1 MFLSH
6 CTGKGVRIAVIDSG
20 VHASHPH
27 VGAVAGGVGIRD
39 DGALVDDY
47 VDRLGHGTAV
57 TAAIREKAPNAEIL
71 AIKVFWDTLATDI
84 RSLLRAIEVAAERGA
99 HVINLSLG
107 TAEMEHR
114 TRLEAAL
121 AAARSTGSMVV
132 AATDDNGTLWLPGSL
147 EGTVG
152 VKAHWTCDRH
162 GYTVSTV
169 DARPILLTAPY
180 PRDIP
185 GVPRERNVHGVSFA
199 VANATGFVSRALEA
213 RPGRDVAGVF
223 ETLHEAACVSPS
235 A

>member
-1 MFLSH
+1 MLLSNR
-6 CTGKGVRIAVIDSG
+6 TGKGVRIAVIDSG

-39 DGALVDDY
+39 DGSLVDDY

-57 TAAIREKAPNAEIL
+57 TAAIREKAPDAEIL
-71 AIKVFWDTLATDI
+71 VIKVFWDTLATDI

-99 HVINLSLG
+99 GVINLSLG
-107 TAEMEHR
+107 TAETEHR
-114 TRLEAAL
+114 ARLEAAL

-147 EGTVG
+147 DGTVG
-152 VKAHWTCDRH
+152 VKADWTCERH
-162 GYTVSTV
+162 GYTVSTGGRTTDPADLAV
-169 DARPILLTAPY
+169 SARH
-180 PRDIP
+180 P
-185 GVPRERNVHGVSFA
+185 GRSARRNLHGVSFA
-199 VANATGFVSRALEA
+199 VANASGFVSRALEA

>member
-1 MFLSH
+1 MFLSN

-27 VGAVAGGVGIRD
+27 VGTVAGGVGIRD
-39 DGALVDDY
+39 DGSLVDDY

-57 TAAIREKAPNAEIL
+57 TAAIREKAPDAEIVV
-71 AIKVFWDTLATDI
+71 IKVFWDTLATDI
-84 RSLLRAIEVAAERGA
+84 RSLLRAIEVAAGRGA
-99 HVINLSLG
+99 AVINLSLG

-114 TRLEAAL
+114 SRLEAAL
-121 AAARSTGSMVV
+121 ASTRSAGSMVV
-132 AATDDNGTLWLPGSL
+132 AATDDKGTLWLPGSL
-147 EGTVG
+147 DGAVG
-152 VKAHWTCDRH
+152 VKADWTCDRH

-169 DARPILLTAPY
+169 DERPILLTSPY

-185 GVPRERNVHGVSFA
+185 GVPRERNLHGVSFA
-199 VANATGFVSRALEA
+199 VANASGFVSRALEA